1 MQYEILEKF
10 IKGEKIENLTPVIEY
25 LRQHLQHDGNFYHYL
40 IEKYPPK
47 TLLTDQI
54 GHRQFLLAEWMG
66 RLYPC
71 WTTGHS
77 EKNAKVFQ
85 NPPIPFAVTFDG
97 QVYAAEGENQYWQ
110 HYHYFDDCNSIDD
123 FKNRLKEL
131 KAENVFGIDGG
142 IERHGTEQPDK
153 SKGYA
158 ETLTKEEEA
167 KTEAEI
173 ETKAEVC
180 LSLF

>member
-1 MQYEILEKF
+1 MEYEILEKF
-10 IKGEKIENLTPVIEY
+10 IKGEKIENLTPVVEY

-47 TLLTDQI
+47 ILLTDQI
-54 GHRQFLLAEWMG
+54 GHRHFLLAEWMG

-85 NPPIPFAVTFDG
+85 SPPIPLAVALNG

-110 HYHYFDDCNSIDD
+110 HYHYFDDCSSLED
-123 FKNRLKEL
+123 FKNKIEEL
-131 KAENVFGIDGG
+131 K
-142 IERHGTEQPDK
+142 K
-153 SKGYA
+153 MS
-158 ETLTKEEEA
+158 
-167 KTEAEI
+167 
-173 ETKAEVC
+173 
-180 LSLF
+180 